1 MFDLLVAM
9 GYKEIEVGF
18 ASASQ
23 TDFDF
28 VRELIEGDRIP
39 DDVQISVLTQ
49 ARDDLIERTVESL
62 VGAPRATVHL
72 YNGCAPLFRRVVFG
86 MTREQTKA
94 LATDGTISVLRHAER
109 LLSGTDFGYEYSP
122 EIFMDTELDFSIEV
136 CEAVSDL
143 WQPEAGREIIFNLPC
158 TVERST
164 SNVYADQIEWMSRQ
178 FTRRESVCLS
188 VHTHNDRGTAVADAE
203 LALMA
208 GADRVEGCLFG
219 NGERTG
225 NVCLVTLGLN
235 LFSQGIDPMIDFSD
249 IDEVRRTVEYC
260 NQLPV
265 HPRHPYAGDLVYTAF
280 SGSHQ
285 DAIKKGFEALEKEA
299 AAAGVPFADYP
310 WAVPYLPV
318 DPHDVGRSYEA
329 VIRVNSQSGKG
340 GVAYIMKAEHQ
351 LDLPR
356 RLQIEFS
363 RVVQAA
369 TDDEGGEVTPAE
381 MWAKFSAEYLSDGP
395 VALLGHR
402 ASSVVE
408 SKHVLTAEVQ
418 VDGEVPPGRGL
429 RQRADLGLLRR
440 ARRGRGQGTRP
451 RLHRARPVGRVGRPG
466 RGLRRVRDRR
476 PHPVGG
482 RRRRRHHRRLDA
494 GRAVRGQPH
503 PAEALTPGQAY
514 LGQQRLEGARGPGE
528 VLWPAEATEPPGH
541 PQVRFQ
547 RDEAGEPGFGQRG
560 QSQTHLAVTHS
571 RGYHRAGGGQGVL
584 DLQVLQVGREQGIGL
599 GVRGHPALDEVGRV
613 ERGPQGRRPDRADD
627 LHAPGRGV
635 PVDLLL
641 VLVGQ
646 DQAALL
652 GDPGERGHPVQHRP
666 AELRQRQA
674 RRQEEREHP
683 HQRGAQLARDV
694 GDPAQPVQLRRQRRV
709 HRDLPDGGADG
720 RDRHPGPGQGPPDPA
735 YLLIV
740 EVGHR

>member
-1 MFDLLVAM
+1 MTSQYTHASVPSDVPNPRAQSVGTGDIRQQPSGMPISRYTAFAPVDLPDRTWPNNTITRAPRWLSTDLRDGNQALIDPMSPARKRKMFDLLVAM

-62 VGAPRATVHL
+62 VGAPRATVHM

-94 LATDGTISVLRHAER
+94 LATDGTISVMRHAER

-143 WQPEAGREIIFNLPC
+143 WQPEPGREIIFNLPC

-178 FTRRESVCLS
+178 FSRRDSVSLS

-381 MWAKFSAEYLSDGP
+381 MWAKFSAEYLANGP
-395 VALLGHR
+395 VSLLGHR

-418 VDGEVPPGRGL
+418 VDGESRQIEGSGNGPISAFCDALSGVDVKVRVLDYTEHALSAGSDAQAAAYVECEIDGRTLWGVGID
-429 RQRADLGLLRR
+429 ADTTG
-440 ARRGRGQGTRP
+440 ASM
-451 RLHRARPVGRVGRPG
+451 
-466 RGLRRVRDRR
+466 
-476 PHPVGG
+476 
-482 RRRRRHHRRLDA
+482 
-494 GRAVRGQPH
+494 RAV
-503 PAEALTPGQAY
+503 L
-514 LGQQRLEGARGPGE
+514 
-528 VLWPAEATEPPGH
+528 
-541 PQVRFQ
+541 
-547 RDEAGEPGFGQRG
+547 
-560 QSQTHLAVTHS
+560 SAVNRT
-571 RGYHRAGGGQGVL
+571 
-584 DLQVLQVGREQGIGL
+584 
-599 GVRGHPALDEVGRV
+599 
-613 ERGPQGRRPDRADD
+613 RR
-627 LHAPGRGV
+627 
-635 PVDLLL
+635 
-641 VLVGQ
+641 
-646 DQAALL
+646 
-652 GDPGERGHPVQHRP
+652 
-666 AELRQRQA
+666 
-674 RRQEEREHP
+674 
-683 HQRGAQLARDV
+683 
-694 GDPAQPVQLRRQRRV
+694 
-709 HRDLPDGGADG
+709 
-720 RDRHPGPGQGPPDPA
+720 
-735 YLLIV
+735 
-740 EVGHR
+740 